1 MQAPLKFNKR
11 RKSKVNNFLIR
22 IFQRLE
28 RWTTLAGFKEF
39 LKHRAK
45 TLLYAD
51 GFNKTLGAIGIYGL
65 YLLVTVIQFTT
76 LIILVLSIVGNIAGS
91 TAPMLATIVNS
102 DLTVLEKVK
111 TVTGFT
117 KIISADNDDEKK
129 GELNCSD
136 SSLQWRP
143 DLNTYI
149 KENRIYLKD
158 DKHAGTIILKD
169 PVSSFLGFEISF
181 KSSMS
186 TGINTILS
194 FKNSE
199 GTLKYAIGD
208 GDFKTIRYSFTD
220 KTGILQILETTKLPT
235 SINNQEEIG
244 FKLNTLEKAQG
255 TLVSSTI
262 SYTDLYNQN
271 NNKDLNDINI
281 TSPKQLYLNIGF
293 GIDANLED
301 SASQAYLEITNCS
314 IEQNEPSK
322 LLNI

>member
-91 TAPMLATIVNS
+91 TAPMLATIV
-102 DLTVLEKVK
+102 
-111 TVTGFT
+111 
-117 KIISADNDDEKK
+117 ISADNDDEKK